1 MSGVRGRATKVSVD
15 WGSVAHVAYGFLA
28 ALLHAEYLF
37 TAIFL
42 VKQLGDAL
50 LAGEDWAEASGDLAE
65 YSVGLVAGLFLRAF
79 VL

>member
-1 MSGVRGRATKVSVD
+1 MSGMWERVTAIRPD
-15 WGSVAHVAYGFLA
+15 LGSVAHVVFGLLA
-28 ALLHAEYLF
+28 ALLYAEYLF

-50 LAGEDWAEASGDLAE
+50 LAGEDWTEASGDLAE
-65 YSVGLVAGLFLRAF
+65 YSVGLVAGLFLRVF